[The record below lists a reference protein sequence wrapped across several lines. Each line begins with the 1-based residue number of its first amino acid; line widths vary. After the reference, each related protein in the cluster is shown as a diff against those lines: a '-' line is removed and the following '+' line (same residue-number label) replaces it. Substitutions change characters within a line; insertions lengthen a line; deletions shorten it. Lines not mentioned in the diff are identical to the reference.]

1 MFSEVFFTGLYS
13 SLIGF
18 LLAMG
23 AQCYKSKCSEVKI
36 CCITIHRDVAGE
48 EQLTDNHHLTLYNQ
62 IIIYKSNLASLYACI
77 CFSLN
82 LLICSK

>member
-23 AQCYKSKCSEVKI
+23 AQCYKSKCSQVKI
-36 CCITIHRDVAGE
+36 CCITINRDVAGE
-48 EQLTDNHHLTLYNQ
+48 EELDRQP
-62 IIIYKSNLASLYACI
+62 SNPIQSNN
-77 CFSLN
+77 N
-82 LLICSK
+82 L

>member
-23 AQCYKSKCSEVKI
+23 AQCYKSKCKEVNF
-36 CCITIHRDVAGE
+36 CCIKIIRDVEGE
-48 EQLTDNHHLTLYNQ
+48 EELDIQQQRPQNPIQSQNGL
-62 IIIYKSNLASLYACI
+62 
-77 CFSLN
+77 
-82 LLICSK
+82 

>member
-23 AQCYKSKCSEVKI
+23 AQCYKSNCKEVNF
-36 CCITIHRDVAGE
+36 CCIKIIRDVEGE
-48 EQLTDNHHLTLYNQ
+48 EELDNQQQRPQNPIQSQNGL
-62 IIIYKSNLASLYACI
+62 
-77 CFSLN
+77 
-82 LLICSK
+82 

>member
-23 AQCYKSKCSEVKI
+23 AQCYKSKCREVEF
-36 CCITIHRDVAGE
+36 CCIKIVIDTTAE
-48 EQLTDNHHLTLYNQ
+48 EELDIQERQPQNPISQNGL
-62 IIIYKSNLASLYACI
+62 
-77 CFSLN
+77 
-82 LLICSK
+82 

>member
-23 AQCYKSKCSEVKI
+23 AQCYRSKCSQVKV
-36 CCITIHRDVAGE
+36 CCITINRDVAGE
-48 EQLTDNHHLTLYNQ
+48 EQIDQRLAQNP
-62 IIIYKSNLASLYACI
+62 ISNN
-77 CFSLN
+77 N
-82 LLICSK
+82 L

>member
-23 AQCYKSKCSEVKI
+23 AQCYKSKCKEVNF
-36 CCITIHRDVAGE
+36 CCIKIIRDVEGE
-48 EQLTDNHHLTLYNQ
+48 EQLDNATRPNPLSSQ
-62 IIIYKSNLASLYACI
+62 SLDRP
-77 CFSLN
+77 L
-82 LLICSK
+82 

>member
-23 AQCYKSKCSEVKI
+23 AQCYKSKCKEVKF
-36 CCITIHRDVAGE
+36 CCIKIIRDVEGE
-48 EQLTDNHHLTLYNQ
+48 EELINDHKTQF
-62 IIIYKSNLASLYACI
+62 NLKMD
-77 CFSLN
+77 F
-82 LLICSK
+82 KK

>member
-23 AQCYKSKCSEVKI
+23 AQCYRSKCREVNF
-36 CCITIHRDVAGE
+36 CCIKIIRDTTAE
-48 EQLTDNHHLTLYNQ
+48 EELDIQQQRPQNPIQSQNGL
-62 IIIYKSNLASLYACI
+62 
-77 CFSLN
+77 
-82 LLICSK
+82 